1 MKVVI
6 FGFDEFGEQ
15 VAELLNKNDVLV
27 VTIDE
32 NESEK
37 AKDKLYETIQ
47 LKEIS
52 DEELKVI
59 EDRELAL
66 AFFKEEDK
74 NLFLCLSIKDLFPH
88 MKLIAKVTKK
98 DNEFKY
104 KLAGVD
110 KIINPY
116 QVTTNRIMTILKKP
130 LTLKIIEQ
138 IIFEDNDLSF
148 AEIEIPEESFLEHTF
163 IKSVLGEI
171 SKNYNLIIIGIVDKE
186 LNKDVQFITK
196 GYNHKIDAGDVLIV
210 VGDKYDIERFKDDL
224 EMLKVKNG

>member
-15 VAELLNKNDVLV
+15 VAALLNKNDVLV

-32 NESEK
+32 DESEK
-37 AKDKLYETIQ
+37 AKDKLYETVQ

-196 GYNHKIDAGDVLIV
+196 GYNHKIDAGDVLVV

-224 EMLKVKNG
+224 KMLKVKNG